1 MEHRPSVAA
10 TVFAFVPINL
20 IPLHYRRI
28 GNRNNMSNRPIMG
41 HINLMGDTISLPII
55 DCTSYRIKEVTP
67 QCDLGLDL
75 AGCGSCE
82 RRVTRNGDLRRP
94 PLFIVTDVDQPAP
107 AQITPEQPK
116 QGFRG
121 LGDVVAAA
129 TKAIGIK
136 PCQACGRRQ
145 AALNRL
151 VPFGVPNENPPPA
164 GQLPAAADGGEKND

>member
-1 MEHRPSVAA
+1 
-10 TVFAFVPINL
+10 
-20 IPLHYRRI
+20 
-28 GNRNNMSNRPIMG
+28 MSNLPIMG
-41 HINLMGDTISLPII
+41 HINLMGGTISLPII
-55 DCTSYRIKEVTP
+55 DCTSYRIKETTP

-82 RRVTRNGDLRRP
+82 RRTSRNGNLRKP
-94 PLFIVTDVDQPAP
+94 PLFIVTGVDEPAP
-107 AQITPEQPK
+107 EQVTPEQPK

-151 VPFGVPNENPPPA
+151 VPFGVENENPPPA
-164 GQLPAAADGGEKND
+164 GQRPAATSGGEKND